1 LIFRFRP
8 DWNGEV
14 VVESVGEEWL
24 PLLEKVFDDCCFAN
38 SYIGQYLKGRI
49 LAVEDVRASNLNQCH
64 INFLIECQVKAN
76 LVVPIVQQGIENREG
91 NASCYVPKLWG
102 LLIAH
107 HCSKPRRWQ
116 QFDVD
121 LLKQLGTQV
130 AIAIE
135 QSLLYQQL
143 AAANQQLDSLAN
155 SDSLTQL
162 ANRRRFDEF
171 LNREWEQC
179 SSSQPLSL
187 IMCDIDCFKLYND
200 NYGHQAGDACLQQV
214 ARAIG
219 DTCTNVPPE
228 RLYLA
233 ARYGGEEF
241 GVILPNTDI
250 VAAQAV
256 AEQIRSRIKV
266 LAIPHIKSV
275 VSDCVTLSLGV
286 ASISSGQNSPKMLIE
301 AADQALYRAK
311 SGGRDRVAVSQ

>member
-1 LIFRFRP
+1 M
-8 DWNGEV
+8 
-14 VVESVGEEWL
+14 
-24 PLLEKVFDDCCFAN
+24 
-38 SYIGQYLKGRI
+38 
-49 LAVEDVRASNLNQCH
+49 
-64 INFLIECQVKAN
+64 
-76 LVVPIVQQGIENREG
+76 
-91 NASCYVPKLWG
+91 
-102 LLIAH
+102 
-107 HCSKPRRWQ
+107 
-116 QFDVD
+116 D
-121 LLKQLGTQV
+121 LLSQLGTQV

-143 AAANQQLDSLAN
+143 AAANQRLDALAN
-155 SDSLTQL
+155 LDSLTQL
-162 ANRRRFDEF
+162 ANRRRFDEVI
-171 LNREWEQC
+171 NREWEQ
-179 SSSQPLSL
+179 SSPLEPLSL

-219 DTCTNVPPE
+219 DACTNAPAE

-256 AEQIRSRIKV
+256 AEGIRQRVKA

-286 ASISSGQNSPKMLIE
+286 AGVSESQNSPKMLIE
-301 AADQALYRAK
+301 AADKALYRAK
-311 SGGRDRVAVSQ
+311 SGGRDRVAIDYSLK